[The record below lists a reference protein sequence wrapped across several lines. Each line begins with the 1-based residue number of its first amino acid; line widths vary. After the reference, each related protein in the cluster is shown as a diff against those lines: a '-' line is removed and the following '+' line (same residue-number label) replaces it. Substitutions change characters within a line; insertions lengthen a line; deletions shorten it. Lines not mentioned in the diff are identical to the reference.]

1 MKNEIIIYSPQP
13 TKPLSEASI
22 AKCYGTII
30 NDNKCYIAKPN
41 YTEEVFKVYCPSYS
55 ISPEINPFTVG
66 NSYFKGDSLQGVLHT
81 LVEGNHPIYEFE
93 GIKELFM
100 WIIE

>member
-1 MKNEIIIYSPQP
+1 MKNEIIIYSPQL

-41 YTEEVFKVYCPSYS
+41 YYESIFKVYCPLA
-55 ISPEINPFTVG
+55 ISSDRNPLTVG
-66 NSYFKGDSLQGVLHT
+66 NSYFAESSLNEVLVK
-81 LVEGNHPIYEFE
+81 LVERDHPIYEFKDV
-93 GIKELFM
+93 KELFKWM
-100 WIIE
+100 IE

>member
-41 YTEEVFKVYCPSYS
+41 YCGPIFKVYCPLA
-55 ISPEINPFTVG
+55 ISFDRSSLTVG
-66 NSYFKGDSLQGVLHT
+66 NSYHEEGSLNEILIR
-81 LVEGNHPIYEFE
+81 LAKCDHPIYEFE
-93 GIKELFM
+93 SAKELFKWM
-100 WIIE
+100 IE